1 MKNFKASDIV
11 KLIYLSAPE
20 TKHRLYV
27 YIFYVTGKSND
38 TKNYNIGLFPDIENL
53 LNQKNKLVGL
63 LFCPLSLTFSW
74 YNIPLVNKK
83 GSLKSM

>member
-11 KLIYLSAPE
+11 KFIYLSAPE

-38 TKNYNIGLFPDIENL
+38 TKNYNIGLFPDIEKPIESKKQTSRPPFLPPLPNL
-53 LNQKNKLVGL
+53 FLIQHS
-63 LFCPLSLTFSW
+63 PS
-74 YNIPLVNKK
+74 
-83 GSLKSM
+83 